1 MFICTLYL
9 FFFPDSTYE
18 QHHMMFVLPL
28 VTSLSM
34 LISRSTYVATSGV
47 CKWHF
52 YVLSI
57 VNSAAM
63 NTEVHVFFQI
73 MVLSRNMP
81 RCRIAGSYGS
91 SIFSGFLNFLK
102 NILTVLH
109 SGNTSYI
116 PTNSVGRF
124 PFLHRFSSIYCL

>member
-1 MFICTLYL
+1 
-9 FFFPDSTYE
+9 
-18 QHHMMFVLPL
+18 MFVLL

-34 LISRSTYVATSGV
+34 LISRSTCVATSGV

-73 MVLSRNMP
+73 MVFSRNMP
-81 RCRIAGSYGS
+81 RCGIAGLYGS
-91 SIFSGFLNFLK
+91 SIFSGF
-102 NILTVLH
+102 
-109 SGNTSYI
+109 
-116 PTNSVGRF
+116 
-124 PFLHRFSSIYCL
+124 